1 MTFSSEVTGSN
12 YEATLERLGGD
23 VELLCE
29 FAALALVDC
38 SQILKDIREAVLSE
52 NANALHRAS
61 HAMKD
66 TGE

>member
-38 SQILKDIREAVLSE
+38 PQIL
-52 NANALHRAS
+52 
-61 HAMKD
+61 
-66 TGE
+66 